1 LDNPAFMPT
10 NDTSAADIA
19 LAMEELRGHIEKAA
33 GKDNLRQPFEQ
44 IWVSKSS
51 CPTQPSHSMYMPLLC
66 VVAQGS
72 KLVLLGD
79 EQYIYDTGHFLLNS
93 VALPAAGQVLDAS
106 PERPHLGITIG
117 LDPTLVGSVIA
128 EAGLPTPTLGV
139 PLRAME
145 SSPINAALLDAVVR
159 LARLFDSPQETTF
172 LKSLLLREII
182 YRLLSGPQAA
192 RLHQMV
198 PGMGQTQRI
207 AQAIHWLRHNYDKP
221 LTIEKLAR
229 ESGMSTSALHHHF
242 KDVTAL
248 SPLQYQKH
256 LRLQEAKRLMVSEG
270 MDAANAGF
278 KVGYDDPSY
287 FSRDYKR
294 FFGFPPRQHI
304 ERMRSVAV

>member
-1 LDNPAFMPT
+1 
-10 NDTSAADIA
+10 
-19 LAMEELRGHIEKAA
+19 MEELRGHIQKAVSSES
-33 GKDNLRQPFEQ
+33 LRQPFEPV
-44 IWVSKSS
+44 WVSRSS
-51 CPTQPSHSMYMPLLC
+51 CPTQPSLGMYMPLLC
-66 VVAQGS
+66 VVAQGR
-72 KLVLLGD
+72 KQVLLGD

-117 LDPTLVGSVIA
+117 LDPALVGSVIA
-128 EAGLPTPTLGV
+128 EAGLPTPPSSA

-145 SSPINAALLDAVVR
+145 ASPINSALLDAVVR

-198 PGMGQTQRI
+198 PGMGRTQRI
-207 AQAIHWLRHNYDKP
+207 AQVINWLRSNYDKP

-229 ESGMSTSALHHHF
+229 ESGMSPSALHHHF

-248 SPLQYQKH
+248 SPLRYQKH

-270 MDAANAGF
+270 LDAANAGYR
-278 KVGYDDPSY
+278 VGYDDPSY
-287 FSRDYKR
+287 FSRDYKQ

-304 ERMRSVAV
+304 ERLRAEGT